1 MNWIFDEADGSQS
14 MLISFEDFPPTVG
27 IGGEGLRRHIGDA
40 VAYLEGEG
48 LLVVHRSLEG
58 VRSVQLSHEGIVEI
72 EQARTRPEQPT
83 EHFVPIINIT
93 HVNTMIAS
101 QIQQG
106 SPGATQSGEFSVGE
120 RDKIH
125 TFIQNAR
132 DAAQHPDLEPEDRF
146 KVTAELDFMVKELSR
161 PEPRATRSEAAGML
175 VRAVILGGLGGSLG
189 DGITALPWHSV
200 LQGFGN

>member
-1 MNWIFDEADGSQS
+1 VEDGISARKAFRTRLMNWIFDEADGSQS

-27 IGGEGLRRHIGDA
+27 IGGEGLF
-40 VAYLEGEG
+40 
-48 LLVVHRSLEG
+48 VVHRSLEG